1 MIHFK
6 TEHEAR
12 QVVEAKMKRY
22 PDAKI
27 DEIHVDSATDHN
39 WYILIHYNGR
49 TLFKC
54 KWSSPIVRF

>member
-1 MIHFK
+1 MKHFT

-12 QVVEAKMKRY
+12 QAVAAVMKRY

-27 DEIHVDSATDHN
+27 DEIHVDSTTDHN